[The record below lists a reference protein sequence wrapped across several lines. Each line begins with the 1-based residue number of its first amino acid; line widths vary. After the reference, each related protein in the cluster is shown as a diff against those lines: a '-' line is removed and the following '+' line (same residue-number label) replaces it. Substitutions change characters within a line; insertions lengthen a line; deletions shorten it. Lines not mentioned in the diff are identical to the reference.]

1 MKSYNLKELENTN
14 KAITYNRKEI
24 NKIYELNK
32 EYLKEMVREE
42 IKKGNNKG
50 DNFSSFAIETINKR
64 FPNLTLK
71 TTYKGTMIDNGKI
84 AYRDKYTETC
94 GIGAELGKSILMEMT
109 NNKEIIETE
118 TENDEFEYTLP

>member
-1 MKSYNLKELENTN
+1 
-14 KAITYNRKEI
+14 
-24 NKIYELNK
+24 
-32 EYLKEMVREE
+32 
-42 IKKGNNKG
+42 
-50 DNFSSFAIETINKR
+50 
-64 FPNLTLK
+64 
-71 TTYKGTMIDNGKI
+71 MIDNGKI